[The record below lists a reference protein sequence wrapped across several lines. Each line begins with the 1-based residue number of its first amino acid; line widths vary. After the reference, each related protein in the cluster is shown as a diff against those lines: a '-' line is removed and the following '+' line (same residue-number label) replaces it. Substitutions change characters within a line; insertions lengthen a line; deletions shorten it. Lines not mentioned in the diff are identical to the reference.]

1 MRWDTQATI
10 CAIATGNVASNRG
23 AIRIAG
29 SDTLAILRSIVD
41 LNINSRA
48 AIRSTVS
55 FPLGT
60 PFGSLPVDLWLWPTN
75 RSYTGSPSA
84 ELHMIGNQ
92 VLLNRAIQ
100 VLAVHGA
107 KVAEPGEFT
116 LRAFLSGRMDLTQCE
131 AVLGAIHATTDRQ
144 FELALQQLAGGLSK
158 PLRVIRKSLIELLA
172 DLEAGLDFVDED
184 ISFVSADEVL
194 RRIGDAQSIIAELL
208 LQLSHRNG
216 TSRSVEVVLT
226 GRSNAGKS
234 SLVNA
239 LIGSPVSIVNQQPGT
254 TRDYLRAKLTLAGRE
269 VELIDTAGL
278 DSVPFSRSDLPSV
291 EDRPGMGLE
300 EIEGLAKEMT
310 ILQRQTARLVLY
322 CIDSSLDE
330 ESRSGD
336 LIAYQALLK
345 EHSDTWLVWTKCDSS
360 EMKNRLTDSG
370 QSTIVFWT
378 SSKHAKGLQGLVE
391 SIFKWQASEESECS
405 MVVGSTAVRCLGS
418 LHDANDALGNAV
430 ISFRDGGD
438 EIVASELRFA
448 LDAIGAVAGDVC
460 TDDILDALFSRFCIG
475 K

>member
-1 MRWDTQATI
+1 
-10 CAIATGNVASNRG
+10 
-23 AIRIAG
+23 
-29 SDTLAILRSIVD
+29 
-41 LNINSRA
+41 
-48 AIRSTVS
+48 
-55 FPLGT
+55 
-60 PFGSLPVDLWLWPTN
+60 
-75 RSYTGSPSA
+75 
-84 ELHMIGNQ
+84 MIGNQ

-144 FELALQQLAGGLSK
+144 FESALQQLAGGLSK
-158 PLRVIRKSLIELLA
+158 PLREIRKSLIELLA

-184 ISFVSADEVL
+184 ISFVSTDEVL
-194 RRIGDAQSIIAELL
+194 RRIGDAQSIIAELV
-208 LQLSHRNG
+208 LQLSFRNG

-254 TRDYLRAKLTLAGRE
+254 TRDYLRANLKHAGHQ

-278 DSVPFSRSDLPSV
+278 DSDPFSRSDLPPV
-291 EDRPGMGLE
+291 GDRPGMGLE

-322 CIDSSLDE
+322 CIDSALDE
-330 ESRSGD
+330 ESRSRD

-345 EHSDTWLVWTKCDSS
+345 EQSDTWLVWTKCDSS
-360 EMKNRLTDSG
+360 EITNSYLDSG
-370 QSTIVFWT
+370 QPTIVFLT
-378 SSKHAKGLQGLVE
+378 SAKQAKGLQGLVE
-391 SIFKWQASEESECS
+391 SIFEWQASEESECS
-405 MVVGSTAVRCLGS
+405 MVVGSTAARCLSS
-418 LHDANDALGNAV
+418 LHDASDALRNAV
-430 ISFRDGGD
+430 IAFRDGGD
-438 EIVASELRFA
+438 EIVASELRLA